1 MFADRYLPPMHIGEP
16 VARMKE
22 SATLAVAAKAAA
34 LKASGKPVI
43 SFGVGEP
50 DFDTPAHIR
59 EAAKRGLD
67 AGLTRYAPTP
77 GDKAAREAIAAKLR
91 RDNGIDCR
99 AEHVTITVGA
109 KHAIAIALQTLL
121 QPGTGDE
128 VILPTPAWVSYRPLI
143 ELFGGF
149 CREVPSA
156 VEDGF
161 RIDPAAIERAISP
174 RTRAIILNSPSNPCG
189 VVQPPAVLERL
200 FEVLAAHPHVAVISD
215 EIYEKLVYPEIEPGV
230 RHVSPGADPRLADRT
245 ITINGLSK
253 AYAMTGWRVG
263 YLAAPGDGGR
273 FAREAIKLQGQLTNS
288 IPTFIM
294 PAIVE
299 ALEHGAEGVES
310 MRREFARRA
319 GIIHGLLQAIPRLR
333 STAPSG
339 AFYSFACMRACM
351 GLRTPA
357 GRTIDS
363 AQAFTE
369 ALLDEALVAAV
380 PGEDFGAG
388 AATSVRFSF
397 ACGEETLR
405 TGIARVSGFVGS
417 LA

>member
-1 MFADRYLPPMHIGEP
+1 MRIGEP

-34 LKASGKPVI
+34 MKASGKPVI

-50 DFDTPAHIR
+50 DFDTPAPIR
-59 EAAKRGLD
+59 EAAKRGID

-77 GDKAAREAIAAKLR
+77 GDKAAREAIAAKLK
-91 RDNGIDCR
+91 RDNGIECR

-109 KHAIAIALQTLL
+109 KHAIAIALQTML
-121 QPGTGDE
+121 QPGAGDE

-149 CREVPSA
+149 CREVPSS

-161 RIDPAAIERAISP
+161 RIDVAAIERAISP
-174 RTRAIILNSPSNPCG
+174 RTRAIVLNSPSNPCG
-189 VVQPPAVLERL
+189 VVQSAEVMERL

-215 EIYEKLVYPEIEPGV
+215 EIYEKLVYPEIDPAA

-299 ALEHGAEGVES
+299 ALERGEDGVQA

-319 GIIHGLLQAIPRLR
+319 GIIDGLLQRMPRLR
-333 STAPSG
+333 STPPSG
-339 AFYSFACMRACM
+339 AFYSFPCMRACM
-351 GLRTPA
+351 GLRSPA
-357 GRTIDS
+357 GREIGS
-363 AQAFTE
+363 AQAFAE
-369 ALLDEALVAAV
+369 ALLEEALVAAV

-388 AATSVRFSF
+388 AGTNIRFSF
-397 ACGEETLR
+397 ACGESTLR
-405 TGIARVSGFVGS
+405 EGMDRVAAFVAS
-417 LA
+417 LR

>member
-1 MFADRYLPPMHIGEP
+1 
-16 VARMKE
+16 
-22 SATLAVAAKAAA
+22 
-34 LKASGKPVI
+34 
-43 SFGVGEP
+43 
-50 DFDTPAHIR
+50 
-59 EAAKRGLD
+59 
-67 AGLTRYAPTP
+67 
-77 GDKAAREAIAAKLR
+77 
-91 RDNGIDCR
+91 
-99 AEHVTITVGA
+99 
-109 KHAIAIALQTLL
+109 
-121 QPGTGDE
+121 
-128 VILPTPAWVSYRPLI
+128 
-143 ELFGGF
+143 
-149 CREVPSA
+149 
-156 VEDGF
+156 DGF

-189 VVQPPAVLERL
+189 VVQSPAVLERL

-215 EIYEKLVYPEIEPGV
+215 EIYEKLIYPEIDPGV
-230 RHVSPGADPRLADRT
+230 RHVSPGADPRLAERT

-299 ALEHGAEGVES
+299 ALERGAEGVES

-319 GIIHGLLQAIPRLR
+319 GIIHGLLQAIPRFR

-339 AFYSFACMRACM
+339 AFYSFPCMRACM

-363 AQAFTE
+363 AQAFAE

-388 AATSVRFSF
+388 AASSVRFSF
-397 ACGEETLR
+397 ACSEETLR
-405 TGIARVSGFVGS
+405 TGIARVATFVGS